1 MLLDDVGEHVMVLIK
16 NAYTSSSISIVIHRT
31 WAITY
36 VSQRKEYIMIKQQID
51 MIIKY
56 IESATSDKVFILT
69 EDGETYCANASTVE
83 QIENNILRE
92 ITKSGVR

>member
-16 NAYTSSSISIVIHRT
+16 NAYTSYSISIEIHRT

-36 VSQRKEYIMIKQQID
+36 ISQWKEYIMSKTTIN

-56 IESATSDKVFILT
+56 IEHATSEKVFVLT
-69 EDGETYCANASTVE
+69 QDGETYCANASTVE
-83 QIENNILRE
+83 QIENNIL
-92 ITKSGVR
+92 I